1 MKILMHLATFCFL
14 VSGLDVQAQDMLE
27 ADDGESEVCIHGVIK
42 SGSKKCKDALV
53 LVYDGNELLT
63 SEVTG
68 KDGKFYVYLDAQNNY
83 SIQVIAPGL
92 LPKTVLFDTHSQGE
106 LQAFSYACDFNLVPM
121 ALFQGQ
127 DTDILDFPVAMLRY
141 DDELKDFK
149 MDEAYTGNYRRNY
162 HSLLQATSVELAQE

>member
-27 ADDGESEVCIHGVIK
+27 ADDGESEVCILGVIK

-53 LVYDGNELLT
+53 LVYDGNELIT

-68 KDGKFYVYLDAQNNY
+68 KDGKFYVYLGAQNNY

-92 LPKTVLFDTHSQGE
+92 LSKTVLFDTHSQEE
-106 LQAFSYACDFNLVPM
+106 LQSFTYECDFDLVPS

-127 DTDILDFPVAMLRY
+127 DTDILDFPVAMLSY

-162 HSLLQATSVELAQE
+162 HSLLHATSVELAQE